1 MQLELV
7 ASKRSQTHQRYYNK
21 AGKQL
26 PGVTTVL
33 GVLAKPA
40 LVPWANGLG
49 LQGINVREYVDVLAT
64 VGKLGHE
71 MICCHNKGVKFEG
84 AGYPSDL
91 IDKAENC
98 FLSYL
103 SWEKQHKVEPILCEA
118 PLVSELYGFGGTVDM
133 LAKVDGVDTIVDYKT
148 GKAIYSEHIYQ
159 VAAYRQLVTESNY
172 FPSAVRILQIGRDE
186 TEGFSEKVVTDT
198 VREWQLFEH
207 CLAIYQL
214 MKGQR
219 QSEK

>member
-1 MQLELV
+1 MNIENV
-7 ASKRSQTHQRYYNK
+7 AAKRSKVHQRYYNK

-40 LVPWANGLG
+40 LVPWANNLG
-49 LQGINVREYVDVLAT
+49 LQGINVREYVDILAM
-64 VGKLGHE
+64 VGKIGHE
-71 MICCHNKGVKFEG
+71 MICCHNKGVKFESNG
-84 AGYPSDL
+84 ERTDL

-118 PLVSELYGFGGTVDM
+118 ALVSELYGYGGTVDM
-133 LAKVDGVDTIVDYKT
+133 WCRVDDVPTILDYKT
-148 GKAIYSEHIYQ
+148 GKAIYPEHIYQ
-159 VAAYRQLVTESNY
+159 VAAYRQLIEENGGK
-172 FPSAVRILQIGRDE
+172 PEAVRILQIGRDE

-198 VREWQLFEH
+198 AREWELFTH
-207 CLAIYQL
+207 CLEIYKLQ
-214 MKGQR
+214 K
-219 QSEK
+219 KAAA